1 MSAPR
6 PGESRG
12 VPPLV
17 TLAIASTIAGI
28 SICLL
33 LLVRETPY
41 TLTAFMFLG
50 QPLLA
55 AGFVFYAWN
64 VILDLKRKE
73 LL

>member
-1 MSAPR
+1 MSRR
-6 PGESRG
+6 PGM
-12 VPPLV
+12 PL
-17 TLAIASTIAGI
+17 LIRLSIASAVLGI
-28 SICLL
+28 LFCLA

-55 AGFVFYAWN
+55 IAFLLFAWKVFR
-64 VILDLKRKE
+64 DLRRKE

>member
-1 MSAPR
+1 MSR
-6 PGESRG
+6 QPGM
-12 VPPLV
+12 PL
-17 TLAIASTIAGI
+17 LIRLSIASAVLGI
-28 SICLL
+28 LFCLA

-55 AGFVFYAWN
+55 IAFFLFAWKAFR
-64 VILDLKRKE
+64 DLRRKE